1 MSEREI
7 SNLLSLSIH
16 LILKLLI
23 DLIFRPEIIISDQSE
38 EVMLMDFNP
47 ETESRRQRDQRE
59 AYDDDDHP
67 HGPRGVQCATQ

>member
-1 MSEREI
+1 MRAAS
-7 SNLLSLSIH
+7 SFSIY
-16 LILKLLI
+16 LILNFLI
-23 DLIFRPEIIISDQSE
+23 GRIFRPEVIVSDQSE

-47 ETESRRQRDQRE
+47 EAESRRQRDQRE